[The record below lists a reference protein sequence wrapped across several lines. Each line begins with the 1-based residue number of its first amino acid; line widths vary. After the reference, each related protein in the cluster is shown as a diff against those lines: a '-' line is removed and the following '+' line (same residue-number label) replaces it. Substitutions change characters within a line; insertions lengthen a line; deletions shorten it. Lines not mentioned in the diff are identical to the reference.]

1 MAFKCLTF
9 ILRVKLLLALC
20 ALDCLLCSFFST
32 HCRKAWKGK
41 SRRKSSSKD
50 IKLFTYNNTMANAA
64 APAPELK
71 EYPEFPGQKLSKRY
85 ALLSSLFCCC
95 CRRRYSNETKISSW
109 FFHHHRFFF
118 ERMCAH
124 HRKAHP
130 RAFSLSL
137 SLSIS
142 FPHLSLSL
150 LNKTHSEYK
159 KMLKR
164 QKAEEEKAAKA
175 AAKVRFFS
183 S

>member
-1 MAFKCLTF
+1 VRWTAY
-9 ILRVKLLLALC
+9 C
-20 ALDCLLCSFFST
+20 AAFFST
-32 HCRKAWKGK
+32 HRRKACGK
-41 SRRKSSSKD
+41 ERAGEKSSSKD
-50 IKLFTYNNTMANAA
+50 IKLFTYNNTMADAA

-85 ALLSSLFCCC
+85 ALLSSLLCCC
-95 CRRRYSNETKISSW
+95 CCRRYSNETKISSW
-109 FFHHHRFFF
+109 FFPSSSLFFF

>member
-1 MAFKCLTF
+1 MRWTAYCAAFF
-9 ILRVKLLLALC
+9 QPIAE
-20 ALDCLLCSFFST
+20 
-32 HCRKAWKGK
+32 KGRGK
-41 SRRKSSSKD
+41 ERGENLPQKD
-50 IKLFTYNNTMANAA
+50 IKLFTYNDTMADAA

-95 CRRRYSNETKISSW
+95 CCRRYSNETKISSW
-109 FFHHHRFFF
+109 FFPSSSLFF

-124 HRKAHP
+124 RRKAHP
-130 RAFSLSL
+130 RAFSLDLVPSP
-137 SLSIS
+137 
-142 FPHLSLSL
+142 FPLSLSL

>member
-1 MAFKCLTF
+1 MSFKCLTF

-32 HCRKAWKGK
+32 HRRKACGK
-41 SRRKSSSKD
+41 ERRKSSSKD
-50 IKLFTYNNTMANAA
+50 IKLFTYNNTMADAA

-95 CRRRYSNETKISSW
+95 CCRRYSNETKISSW
-109 FFHHHRFFF
+109 FFPSSSLFFLSACVRIV
-118 ERMCAH
+118 ERLT
-124 HRKAHP
+124 
-130 RAFSLSL
+130 RAR

-150 LNKTHSEYK
+150 SLS
-159 KMLKR
+159 
-164 QKAEEEKAAKA
+164 
-175 AAKVRFFS
+175 
-183 S
+183 

>member
-1 MAFKCLTF
+1 MFYFYFACKTSSRVVCVGLLTVQ
-9 ILRVKLLLALC
+9 L
-20 ALDCLLCSFFST
+20 FFNPSQKSLWK
-32 HCRKAWKGK
+32 RK
-41 SRRKSSSKD
+41 RRKSSSKD
-50 IKLFTYNNTMANAA
+50 IKLFTYNNTMADAA

-95 CRRRYSNETKISSW
+95 CCRRRYSNETKISSW
-109 FFHHHRFFF
+109 FFPSSSLFF

>member
-85 ALLSSLFCCC
+85 ALLSSLLCCC
-95 CRRRYSNETKISSW
+95 CCPRYSNETKISSC
-109 FFHHHRFFF
+109 FFPSSSLFFF

-124 HRKAHP
+124 RRKAHP
-130 RAFSLSL
+130 RAFSLDLSLDLVPSPFPLSL
-137 SLSIS
+137 SLS
-142 FPHLSLSL
+142 
-150 LNKTHSEYK
+150 
-159 KMLKR
+159 
-164 QKAEEEKAAKA
+164 
-175 AAKVRFFS
+175 
-183 S
+183 

>member
-1 MAFKCLTF
+1 MRWTAYCAAFFQSLSLEKE
-9 ILRVKLLLALC
+9 RAQE
-20 ALDCLLCSFFST
+20 
-32 HCRKAWKGK
+32 
-41 SRRKSSSKD
+41 KSSSKD
-50 IKLFTYNNTMANAA
+50 IKLFTYNNTMADAA

-85 ALLSSLFCCC
+85 ALLSSLLCCC
-95 CRRRYSNETKISSW
+95 CRRRYSNETKISSC
-109 FFHHHRFFF
+109 FFPSSSLFF
-118 ERMCAH
+118 CAH
-124 HRKAHP
+124 VCASSKGSPARVLS
-130 RAFSLSL
+130 RSRSRSRSLT
-137 SLSIS
+137 
-142 FPHLSLSL
+142 FPSLSLSL

>member
-1 MAFKCLTF
+1 MA
-9 ILRVKLLLALC
+9 
-20 ALDCLLCSFFST
+20 D
-32 HCRKAWKGK
+32 
-41 SRRKSSSKD
+41 
-50 IKLFTYNNTMANAA
+50 AA

-85 ALLSSLFCCC
+85 ALLSSLLCCC
-95 CRRRYSNETKISSW
+95 CRRYSNETKNLVLF

-124 HRKAHP
+124 RVERLT
-130 RAFSLSL
+130 RAR

-142 FPHLSLSL
+142 FPHLSLSLSL